1 GIIAESRL
9 FYVRTYARSHESAAL
24 ARDLLSEIPQEAS
37 VRSST
42 FFIPQ
47 LSGRDEIYMIDSS
60 HSAQYVVIDRRPGY
74 QKDQEDILEDCSQQG
89 YVMLGEVDGYVTVM
103 RAEDE

>member
-1 GIIAESRL
+1 MIES
-9 FYVRTYARSHESAAL
+9 TN
-24 ARDLLSEIPQEAS
+24 
-37 VRSST
+37 
-42 FFIPQ
+42 
-47 LSGRDEIYMIDSS
+47 
-60 HSAQYVVIDRRPGY
+60 SAQYVVIDRRPGY